1 LKNEERKGVQ
11 KMKPVTNMK
20 LVVGAKV
27 LQKNNKVL
35 EKKVGG
41 EERSVTILTKLKKI
55 KDKDKGKVSYVPKT
69 DEEGGEAKLEEKVGV
84 ENQVK
89 GAEDDMEE
97 QGEAELE
104 NVIWKIEWLDAIIY
118 ILERNSKSIC
128 MTLGDLLSLLYKP
141 TINLVSIMVH
151 VCSHGQ
157 GQQCFVA
164 LDKQDIER
172 NCIKKFFGDE
182 AQMAVYIGDIYNEN

>member
-1 LKNEERKGVQ
+1 
-11 KMKPVTNMK
+11 MK
-20 LVVGAKV
+20 LVAVA
-27 LQKNNKVL
+27 KVL
-35 EKKVGG
+35 EKKVGE

-55 KDKDKGKVSYVPKT
+55 KDKDKGKGVPKT
-69 DEEGGEAKLEEKVGV
+69 DEEEQGEAELEEKVGV

>member
-1 LKNEERKGVQ
+1 
-11 KMKPVTNMK
+11 MKQV
-20 LVVGAKV
+20 A
-27 LQKNNKVL
+27 
-35 EKKVGG
+35 EKKVGK
-41 EERSVTILTKLKKI
+41 ERSVKVKKI
-55 KDKDKGKVSYVPKT
+55 KDKDKGKGVPKT
-69 DEEGGEAKLEEKVGV
+69 DE
-84 ENQVK
+84 
-89 GAEDDMEE
+89 EE

-164 LDKQDIER
+164 LDKQDIEQ
-172 NCIKKFFGDE
+172 NCMKKFFGDK
-182 AQMAVYIGDIYNEN
+182 AQMAVYIGAIYN

>member
-1 LKNEERKGVQ
+1 
-11 KMKPVTNMK
+11 MK

>member
-1 LKNEERKGVQ
+1 MKNEERKEQKGVQ
-11 KMKPVTNMK
+11 KIKPVTKMK
-20 LVVGAKV
+20 QVA
-27 LQKNNKVL
+27 
-35 EKKVGG
+35 EKKVGT
-41 EERSVTILTKLKKI
+41 ERSVKVKKI
-55 KDKDKGKVSYVPKT
+55 KDKDKGKGVPKT
-69 DEEGGEAKLEEKVGV
+69 DE
-84 ENQVK
+84 
-89 GAEDDMEE
+89 EE